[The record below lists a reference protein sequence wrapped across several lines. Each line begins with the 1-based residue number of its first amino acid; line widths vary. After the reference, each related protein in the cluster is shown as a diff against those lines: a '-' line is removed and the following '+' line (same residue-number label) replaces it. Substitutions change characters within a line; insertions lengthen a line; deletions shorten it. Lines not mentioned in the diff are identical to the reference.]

1 MNTLILLGILAFL
14 WPANLT
20 AAYGDHIKIKSS
32 RQDLG
37 RLILLINLI
46 LRKAFKTTTTTK
58 IIKKKNQFFPNFNF
72 FVYKDFQK
80 NLNNF
85 SSDKFLLGSRKISA
99 HSRSTYCLPNQSYSE

>member
-20 AAYGDHIKIKSS
+20 AAYSDHIKMKSR

-46 LRKAFKTTTTTK
+46 PRKAFKTTTTTK
-58 IIKKKNQFFPNFNF
+58 KKIKFF
-72 FVYKDFQK
+72 Q
-80 NLNNF
+80 
-85 SSDKFLLGSRKISA
+85 
-99 HSRSTYCLPNQSYSE
+99 T